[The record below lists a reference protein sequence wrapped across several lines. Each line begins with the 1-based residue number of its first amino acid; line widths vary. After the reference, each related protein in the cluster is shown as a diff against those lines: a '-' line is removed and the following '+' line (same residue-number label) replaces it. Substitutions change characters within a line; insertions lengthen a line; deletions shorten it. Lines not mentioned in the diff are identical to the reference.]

1 MAANPLSLATI
12 RQRLRT
18 VMAIP
23 VTPFAADGSADFDLY
38 ARLVARMVDSGIGVV
53 TPNGNTG
60 EFYSLTADEQR
71 RELEATAEAVGDRAL
86 ILAGVGF
93 DAQSAAQAARH
104 AAAYGAQAVMV
115 HQPVHPYKSDEGW
128 LAYHRAIAEAVPEL
142 GIVPYLRDATLK
154 PSTLARLAD
163 LCPNFVGIKYA
174 VANPLQFA
182 STVHEVGAERLTW
195 VCGLAESW
203 APFFWPGGASGFTS
217 GLVNLT
223 TAHSLEMQAALERG
237 DTARA
242 MQHWA
247 AVRAFEDLRARHHNG
262 NNVSVVKEAMA
273 QMGLCR
279 AAVRPPITE
288 VTKAEQGEVARVL
301 AALGLA
307 EMVKQ

>member
-1 MAANPLSLATI
+1 MAATPLSLATI

-18 VMAIP
+18 VIAIP
-23 VTPFAADGSADFDLY
+23 ITPFAADGSADFALY
-38 ARLVARMVDSGIGVV
+38 ARLVARMVDNGIGVV

-71 RELEATAEAVGDRAL
+71 RELEATTEAVGDRAL

-104 AAAYGAQAVMV
+104 AAAHGAQAVMV

-128 LAYHRAIAEAVPEL
+128 LAYHRVIAEAVPEL

-154 PSTLARLAD
+154 ASTLARLAD

-182 STVHEVGAERLTW
+182 GTVHEVGAERLTW

-223 TAHSLEMQAALERG
+223 TDHSLGMQAALERG

-242 MQHWA
+242 MQHWS
-247 AVRAFEDLRARHHNG
+247 AVRAFEDLRARHYSG

-288 VTKAEQGEVARVL
+288 VTEQEQSEVAQVL
-301 AALGLA
+301 TALGLA
-307 EMVKQ
+307 EMVK